1 MAFQGR
7 GAFLLRVCGNQ
18 AGYLWEIPLLVLLIT
33 VVVSIV
39 GPLLP
44 SPWDLI
50 PIALLAAAWIFFL
63 IYNFFFAGWIP
74 GRRK

>member
-1 MAFQGR
+1 MARQSKKAQFAR
-7 GAFLLRVCGNQ
+7 LCGNQ
-18 AGYLWEIPLLVLLIT
+18 AGYLWEIPLLVLLII

-39 GPLLP
+39 APLLP

-50 PIALLAAAWIFFL
+50 PIALLVAAWIFFL